1 MLAAWGVERSYGRRV
16 ALAPVDVAL
25 HPGEVVGVV
34 GPNGAG
40 KSTLLAILAG
50 AMPASGGRVEQSSP
64 PPRIGWVPQRPAL
77 YGPLSAC
84 ENLRLFAQLARLPE
98 PAAEVAAALARW
110 DLPGGSQ
117 PASQLSVGNQQRLN
131 LALGLL
137 GEPSVLLLDEPTAS
151 LDPAHRRVLFDE
163 IRSLSAAGGAVLF
176 ATHALEE
183 VERLAERVVALDEA
197 RLVFAGTPAELAD
210 ALPELRSP

>member
-1 MLAAWGVERSYGRRV
+1 VLAAWGVERSYGRRV

-25 HPGEVVGVV
+25 RAGEVVGVV

-77 YGPLSAC
+77 YGPLSAR
-84 ENLRLFAQLARLPE
+84 ENLRLFAQLARLPDADE
-98 PAAEVAAALARW
+98 RVAAALDRW
-110 DLPGGSQ
+110 DLPGGGQ

-131 LALGLL
+131 IALGLL
-137 GEPSVLLLDEPTAS
+137 GGPSVLLLDEPTAS

-163 IRSLSAAGGAVLF
+163 IRSLAAAGGTVLF
-176 ATHALEE
+176 ATHAVEE
-183 VERLAERVVALDEA
+183 VERLAARVIALDDS
-197 RLVFAGTPAELAD
+197 RLVFAGTPAELAVS
-210 ALPELRSP
+210 LPELRAP